1 MCTSLTFQTKDF
13 YFGRNLDLEYNF
25 GEKIVVTP
33 RQYPFVFK
41 FAGTLAQHYAIIGT
55 AQITDGCPLY
65 AEAVNEKGLCLA
77 GLNFPG
83 NAVYA
88 KAPAE
93 RKTNLAPFELFG
105 FLLGSCATVQ
115 EAEEKLK
122 TVCITHTAFKDGYPV
137 APLHWHIAD
146 KDRSLVLEC
155 TEDGMHIYE
164 NPVGVLTNNP
174 PFPFHLT
181 NLQNYMHLT
190 PNPPKNRFAP
200 ALDLSP
206 YGQGMGTMGLPGD
219 ASPASRFVRAV
230 FCKWNSEQPESEEA
244 SVTQF
249 FHILD
254 NVAMVSGTVRTPEN
268 KLDKTTYSS
277 CINASRGIYYCKT
290 YNNNQISAVRLF
302 DTAFAAKDLIEFPMP
317 DTQQIHYLTPVS
329 S

>member
-1 MCTSLTFQTKDF
+1 MCTSLTFQTSDF

-25 GEKIVVTP
+25 SEKIVITP
-33 RQYPFVFK
+33 RQYPFIFK
-41 FAGTLAQHYAIIGT
+41 FAGTLSEHYAIIGT

-77 GLNFPG
+77 ALNFPG

-88 KAPAE
+88 ETPE
-93 RKTNLAPFELFG
+93 SGKTNLAPFELFG
-105 FLLGSCATVQ
+105 FLLGTCATVK

-122 TVCITHTAFKDGYPV
+122 AVCITHTAFKDGYPV

-155 TEDGMHIYE
+155 IKDGMHLYE

-174 PFPFHLT
+174 PFPFQLT

-190 PNPPKNRFAP
+190 SNPPENRFAP
-200 ALDLSP
+200 ALKLAP
-206 YGQGMGTMGLPGD
+206 YGQGMGALGLPGD
-219 ASPASRFVRAV
+219 ASPASRFVRAA
-230 FCKWNSEQPESEEA
+230 FCKWNTELPSGEEA

-254 NVAMVSGTVRTPEN
+254 NVAMVAGSVRTPEN
-268 KLDKTTYSS
+268 KLDRTTYAS
-277 CINASRGIYYCKT
+277 CINASRGIYYYKT
-290 YNNNQISAVRLF
+290 YNNNQISAVSMHK
-302 DTAFAAKDLIEFPMP
+302 TDLDGCAPVVFEQVNR
-317 DTQQIHYLTPVS
+317 QQICYQN
-329 S
+329 

>member
-65 AEAVNEKGLCLA
+65 AEAVNEMGLCLA

-93 RKTNLAPFELFG
+93 GKTNLAPFELFG

-206 YGQGMGTMGLPGD
+206 YGLGLGAMGLPGD
-219 ASPASRFVRAV
+219 ASPASRFVRAA
-230 FCKWNSEQPESEEA
+230 FCKWNSEQPQSEEA

>member
-1 MCTSLTFQTKDF
+1 MCTSLTFQTSDF

-25 GEKIVVTP
+25 GEKIVITP
-33 RQYPFVFK
+33 RQYPFIFK
-41 FAGTLAQHYAIIGT
+41 FAGTLSEHYAIIGT

-77 GLNFPG
+77 ALNFPG

-88 KAPAE
+88 ETPE
-93 RKTNLAPFELFG
+93 SGKTNLAPFELFG
-105 FLLGSCATVQ
+105 FLLGTCATMK

-122 TVCITHTAFKDGYPV
+122 AVCITHTAFKDGYPV

-155 TEDGMHIYE
+155 IKDGMHLYE

-174 PFPFHLT
+174 PFPFQLT

-190 PNPPKNRFAP
+190 SNPPENRFAP
-200 ALDLSP
+200 ALKLAP
-206 YGQGMGTMGLPGD
+206 YGQGMGALGLPGD
-219 ASPASRFVRAV
+219 ASPASRFVRAA
-230 FCKWNSEQPESEEA
+230 FCKWNSELPSGEEA

-254 NVAMVSGTVRTPEN
+254 NVAMVAGSVRTPEN
-268 KLDKTTYSS
+268 KFDRTTYSS
-277 CINASRGIYYCKT
+277 CINASRGICYYKT
-290 YNNNQISAVRLF
+290 YNNNQISAVSMHK
-302 DTAFAAKDLIEFPMP
+302 TDLDGCAPVVFEQVNR
-317 DTQQIHYLTPVS
+317 QQICYQN
-329 S
+329 

>member
-13 YFGRNLDLEYNF
+13 YFGRNLDLEYKF

-41 FAGTLAQHYAIIGT
+41 FAGTLSEHYAMIGT
-55 AQITDGCPLY
+55 AQIEDGCPLY

-83 NAVYA
+83 NAVYEA
-88 KAPAE
+88 TPE
-93 RKTNLAPFELFG
+93 DGKTNLAPFELFG
-105 FLLGSCATVQ
+105 FLLGTCATTK

-122 TVCITHTAFKDGYPV
+122 TVCITHTAFKDVYPV

-155 TEDGMHIYE
+155 TKDGMHIYE

-181 NLQNYMHLT
+181 NLQNYMQLT
-190 PNPPKNRFAP
+190 ANPPENRFAT
-200 ALDLSP
+200 ALNLTP
-206 YGQGMGTMGLPGD
+206 YGQGMGAIGLPGD
-219 ASPASRFVRAV
+219 VSPASRFVRAA
-230 FCKWNSEQPESEEA
+230 FCKWNSEIPNGEEA

-254 NVAMVSGTVRTPEN
+254 NVAMVSGTVRTQEN

-277 CINASRGIYYCKT
+277 CINASHGIYYCKT
-290 YNNNQISAVRLF
+290 YNCSQISAVRLY
-302 DTAFAAKDLIEFPMP
+302 DTAYQAEKLIDFPMP
-317 DTQQIHYLTPVS
+317 ETQEIRYLTPVS

>member
-1 MCTSLTFQTKDF
+1 MCTSLTFQTSDF

-25 GEKIVVTP
+25 GEKIVITP
-33 RQYPFVFK
+33 RQYPFIFK
-41 FAGTLAQHYAIIGT
+41 FAGTLSEHYAIIGT

-77 GLNFPG
+77 ALNFPG

-88 KAPAE
+88 ETPE
-93 RKTNLAPFELFG
+93 SGKTNLAPFELFG
-105 FLLGSCATVQ
+105 FLLGTCATVK

-122 TVCITHTAFKDGYPV
+122 AVCITHTAFKDGYPV

-155 TEDGMHIYE
+155 TKDGMHLYE

-174 PFPFHLT
+174 PFPFQLT

-190 PNPPKNRFAP
+190 SNPPENRFAP
-200 ALDLSP
+200 ALKLAP
-206 YGQGMGTMGLPGD
+206 YGQGMGALGLPGD
-219 ASPASRFVRAV
+219 ASPASRFVRAA
-230 FCKWNSEQPESEEA
+230 FCKWNSELPSGEEA

-254 NVAMVSGTVRTPEN
+254 NVAMVAGSVRTPEN
-268 KLDKTTYSS
+268 KLDRTTYAS
-277 CINASRGIYYCKT
+277 CINASRGIYYYKT
-290 YNNNQISAVRLF
+290 YNNNQISAVSMHK
-302 DTAFAAKDLIEFPMP
+302 TDLDGCAPVVFEQVNR
-317 DTQQIHYLTPVS
+317 QQICYQN
-329 S
+329 

>member
-1 MCTSLTFQTKDF
+1 MCTSLTFQTSDF

-25 GEKIVVTP
+25 SEKIVITP
-33 RQYPFVFK
+33 RQYPFIFK
-41 FAGTLAQHYAIIGT
+41 FAGTLSEHYAIIGT

-77 GLNFPG
+77 ALNFPG

-88 KAPAE
+88 ETPE
-93 RKTNLAPFELFG
+93 SGKTNLAPFELFG
-105 FLLGSCATVQ
+105 FLLGTCATVK

-122 TVCITHTAFKDGYPV
+122 AVCITHTAFKDGYPV

-155 TEDGMHIYE
+155 IKDGMHLYE

-174 PFPFHLT
+174 PFPFQLT

-190 PNPPKNRFAP
+190 SNPPENRFAP
-200 ALDLSP
+200 ALKLAP
-206 YGQGMGTMGLPGD
+206 YGQGMGALGLPGD
-219 ASPASRFVRAV
+219 ASPASRFVRAA
-230 FCKWNSEQPESEEA
+230 FCKWNSELPSGEEA

-254 NVAMVSGTVRTPEN
+254 NVAMVAGSVRTPEN
-268 KLDKTTYSS
+268 KFDRTTYSS
-277 CINASRGIYYCKT
+277 CINASRGIYYYKT
-290 YNNNQISAVRLF
+290 YNNNQISAVSMHK
-302 DTAFAAKDLIEFPMP
+302 TDLDGCAPVVFEQVNR
-317 DTQQIHYLTPVS
+317 QQICYQN
-329 S
+329 

>member
-1 MCTSLTFQTKDF
+1 MCTSLTFQTSDF

-25 GEKIVVTP
+25 GEKIVITP
-33 RQYPFVFK
+33 RQYPFIFK
-41 FAGTLAQHYAIIGT
+41 FAGTLSEHYAIIGT

-77 GLNFPG
+77 ALNFPG

-88 KAPAE
+88 ETPE
-93 RKTNLAPFELFG
+93 SGKTNLAPFELFG
-105 FLLGSCATVQ
+105 FLLGTCATVK

-155 TEDGMHIYE
+155 TKDGMHLYE

-174 PFPFHLT
+174 PFPFQLT

-190 PNPPKNRFAP
+190 SNPPENRFAP
-200 ALDLSP
+200 ALKLAP
-206 YGQGMGTMGLPGD
+206 YGQGMGALGLPGD
-219 ASPASRFVRAV
+219 ASPASRFVRAA
-230 FCKWNSEQPESEEA
+230 FCKWNTELPSGEEA

-254 NVAMVSGTVRTPEN
+254 NVAMVAGSVRTPEN
-268 KLDKTTYSS
+268 KLDRTTYSS
-277 CINASRGIYYCKT
+277 CINASRGIYYYKT
-290 YNNNQISAVRLF
+290 YNNNQISAVSMHK
-302 DTAFAAKDLIEFPMP
+302 TDLDGCAPVVFEQVNR
-317 DTQQIHYLTPVS
+317 QQICYQN
-329 S
+329 

>member
-93 RKTNLAPFELFG
+93 GKTNLAPFELFG

-206 YGQGMGTMGLPGD
+206 YGLGLGAMGLPGD

-230 FCKWNSEQPESEEA
+230 FCKWNSEQPQSEEA

>member
-1 MCTSLTFQTKDF
+1 MCTSLTFQTSDF

-25 GEKIVVTP
+25 GEKIVITP
-33 RQYPFVFK
+33 RRYPFVFK
-41 FAGTLAQHYAIIGT
+41 FAGTLSEHYAIIGT

-77 GLNFPG
+77 ALNFPG

-88 KAPAE
+88 ETPE
-93 RKTNLAPFELFG
+93 SGKTNLAPFELFG
-105 FLLGSCATVQ
+105 FLLGTCATVK

-122 TVCITHTAFKDGYPV
+122 AVCITHTAFKDGYPV

-155 TEDGMHIYE
+155 IKDGMHLYE

-174 PFPFHLT
+174 PFPFQLT

-190 PNPPKNRFAP
+190 SNPPENRFAS
-200 ALDLSP
+200 ALKLAP
-206 YGQGMGTMGLPGD
+206 YGQGMGALGLPGD
-219 ASPASRFVRAV
+219 ASPASRFVRAA
-230 FCKWNSEQPESEEA
+230 FCKWNSELPSGEEA

-254 NVAMVSGTVRTPEN
+254 NVAMVAGSVRTPEN
-268 KLDKTTYSS
+268 KLDRTTYAS
-277 CINASRGIYYCKT
+277 CINASRGIYYYKT
-290 YNNNQISAVRLF
+290 YNNNQISAVSMHK
-302 DTAFAAKDLIEFPMP
+302 TDLDGCAPVVFEQVNR
-317 DTQQIHYLTPVS
+317 QQICYQN
-329 S
+329 

>member
-1 MCTSLTFQTKDF
+1 MCTSLTFQTSDF

-25 GEKIVVTP
+25 GEKIVITP

-41 FAGTLAQHYAIIGT
+41 FAGTLSEHYAMIGT

-77 GLNFPG
+77 ALNFPG

-88 KAPAE
+88 EAPE
-93 RKTNLAPFELFG
+93 NGKTNLAPFELFG
-105 FLLGSCATVQ
+105 FLLGTCATVKEAQ
-115 EAEEKLK
+115 EQLK

-146 KDRSLVLEC
+146 KDRSMALEC
-155 TEDGMHIYE
+155 TKDGMHLYE

-190 PNPPKNRFAP
+190 PNPPENRFAP
-200 ALDLSP
+200 ALGLSP
-206 YGQGMGTMGLPGD
+206 YGQGMGALGLPGD
-219 ASPASRFVRAV
+219 ASPASRFVRAA
-230 FCKWNSEQPESEEA
+230 FCKWNSELPSGEEA

-254 NVAMVSGTVRTPEN
+254 NVAMVAGSVRTPEN
-268 KLDKTTYSS
+268 KLDRTSYSC
-277 CINASRGIYYCKT
+277 CINASRGIYYYKT
-290 YNNNQISAVRLF
+290 YENNQISAVSMHK
-302 DTAFAAKDLIEFPMP
+302 TDLDGCAPVVFEQVNR
-317 DTQQIHYLTPVS
+317 QQICYQN
-329 S
+329 

>member
-1 MCTSLTFQTKDF
+1 MCTSLTFQTSDF

-25 GEKIVVTP
+25 GEKIVITP
-33 RQYPFVFK
+33 RQYPFIFK
-41 FAGTLAQHYAIIGT
+41 FAGTLSEHYAIIGT

-77 GLNFPG
+77 ALNFPG

-88 KAPAE
+88 ETPE
-93 RKTNLAPFELFG
+93 SGKTNLAPFELFG
-105 FLLGSCATVQ
+105 FLLGTCATVK

-122 TVCITHTAFKDGYPV
+122 AVCITHTAFKDGYPV

-155 TEDGMHIYE
+155 IKDGMHLYE

-174 PFPFHLT
+174 PFPFQLT

-190 PNPPKNRFAP
+190 SNPPENRFAP
-200 ALDLSP
+200 ALKLAP
-206 YGQGMGTMGLPGD
+206 YGQGMGALGLPGD
-219 ASPASRFVRAV
+219 ASPASRFVRAA
-230 FCKWNSEQPESEEA
+230 FCKWNTELPSGEEA

-254 NVAMVSGTVRTPEN
+254 NVAMVAGSVRTPEN
-268 KLDKTTYSS
+268 KLDRTTYAS
-277 CINASRGIYYCKT
+277 CINASRGIYYYKT
-290 YNNNQISAVRLF
+290 YNNSQISAISMHK
-302 DTAFAAKDLIEFPMP
+302 TDLDGCAPVVFEQVNR
-317 DTQQIHYLTPVS
+317 QQICYQN
-329 S
+329 

>member
-1 MCTSLTFQTKDF
+1 MCTSLTFQTSDF

-25 GEKIVVTP
+25 GEKIVITP
-33 RQYPFVFK
+33 RQYPFIFK
-41 FAGTLAQHYAIIGT
+41 FAGTLSEHYAIIGT

-77 GLNFPG
+77 ALNFPG

-88 KAPAE
+88 EAPE
-93 RKTNLAPFELFG
+93 SGKTNLAPFELFG
-105 FLLGSCATVQ
+105 FLLGTCATVK
-115 EAEEKLK
+115 EAEEQLK

-155 TEDGMHIYE
+155 IKDGMHLYE

-174 PFPFHLT
+174 PFPFQLT

-190 PNPPKNRFAP
+190 SNPPENQFAP
-200 ALDLSP
+200 ALKLAP
-206 YGQGMGTMGLPGD
+206 YGQGMGALGLPGD
-219 ASPASRFVRAV
+219 ASPASRFVRAA
-230 FCKWNSEQPESEEA
+230 FCKWNTELPSGEEA

-254 NVAMVSGTVRTPEN
+254 NVAMVAGSVRTPEN
-268 KLDKTTYSS
+268 KLDRTTYAS
-277 CINASRGIYYCKT
+277 CINASRGIYYYKT
-290 YNNNQISAVRLF
+290 YNNNQISAVSMHK
-302 DTAFAAKDLIEFPMP
+302 TDLDGCAPVVFEQVNR
-317 DTQQIHYLTPVS
+317 QQICYQN
-329 S
+329 

>member
-1 MCTSLTFQTKDF
+1 MCTSLTFQTSDF

-25 GEKIVVTP
+25 GEKIVITP
-33 RQYPFVFK
+33 RRYPFVFK
-41 FAGTLAQHYAIIGT
+41 FAGTLSEHYVMIGT

-77 GLNFPG
+77 ALNFPG

-88 KAPAE
+88 ETPE
-93 RKTNLAPFELFG
+93 SGKTNLAPFELFG
-105 FLLGSCATVQ
+105 FLLGTCATVK

-122 TVCITHTAFKDGYPV
+122 AVCITHTAFKDGYPV

-155 TEDGMHIYE
+155 IKDGMHLYE

-174 PFPFHLT
+174 PFPFQLT

-190 PNPPKNRFAP
+190 SNPPENRFAP
-200 ALDLSP
+200 ALKLAP
-206 YGQGMGTMGLPGD
+206 YGQGMGALGLPGD
-219 ASPASRFVRAV
+219 ASPASRFVRAA
-230 FCKWNSEQPESEEA
+230 FCKWNSELPSGEEA

-254 NVAMVSGTVRTPEN
+254 NVAMVAGSVRTPEN
-268 KLDKTTYSS
+268 KLDRTTYAS
-277 CINASRGIYYCKT
+277 CINASRGIYYYKT
-290 YNNNQISAVRLF
+290 YNNNQISAVSMHK
-302 DTAFAAKDLIEFPMP
+302 TDLDGCAPVVFEQVNR
-317 DTQQIHYLTPVS
+317 QQICYQN
-329 S
+329 

>member
-1 MCTSLTFQTKDF
+1 MCTSLTFQTSDF

-25 GEKIVVTP
+25 GEKIVITP
-33 RQYPFVFK
+33 RQYPFIFK
-41 FAGTLAQHYAIIGT
+41 FAGTLSEHYAIIGT

-77 GLNFPG
+77 ALNFPG

-88 KAPAE
+88 EAPE
-93 RKTNLAPFELFG
+93 SGKTNLAPFELFG
-105 FLLGSCATVQ
+105 FLLGTCATVK
-115 EAEEKLK
+115 EAEEQLK

-155 TEDGMHIYE
+155 IKDGMHLYE

-174 PFPFHLT
+174 PFPFQLT

-190 PNPPKNRFAP
+190 SNPPENRFAP
-200 ALDLSP
+200 ALKLAP
-206 YGQGMGTMGLPGD
+206 YGQGMGALGLPGD
-219 ASPASRFVRAV
+219 ASPASRFVRAA
-230 FCKWNSEQPESEEA
+230 FCKWNTELPSGEEA

-254 NVAMVSGTVRTPEN
+254 NVAMVAGSVRTPEN
-268 KLDKTTYSS
+268 KFDRTTYSS
-277 CINASRGIYYCKT
+277 CINASRGIYYYKT
-290 YNNNQISAVRLF
+290 YNNNQISAVSMHK
-302 DTAFAAKDLIEFPMP
+302 TDLDGCAPVVFEQVNR
-317 DTQQIHYLTPVS
+317 QQICYQN
-329 S
+329 

>member
-1 MCTSLTFQTKDF
+1 MCTSLTFQTSDF

-25 GEKIVVTP
+25 GEKIVITP
-33 RQYPFVFK
+33 RQYPFIFK
-41 FAGTLAQHYAIIGT
+41 FAGTLSEHYAIIGT

-77 GLNFPG
+77 ALNFPG

-88 KAPAE
+88 EAPE
-93 RKTNLAPFELFG
+93 SGKTNLAPFELFG
-105 FLLGSCATVQ
+105 FLLGACATVK

-122 TVCITHTAFKDGYPV
+122 AVCITHTAFKDGYPV

-155 TEDGMHIYE
+155 IKDGMHLYE

-174 PFPFHLT
+174 PFPFQLT

-190 PNPPKNRFAP
+190 SNPPENRFAS
-200 ALDLSP
+200 ALKLAP
-206 YGQGMGTMGLPGD
+206 YGQGMGALGLPGD
-219 ASPASRFVRAV
+219 ASPASRFVRAA
-230 FCKWNSEQPESEEA
+230 FCKWNSELPSGEEA

-254 NVAMVSGTVRTPEN
+254 NVAMVAGSVRTPEN
-268 KLDKTTYSS
+268 KFDRTTYSS
-277 CINASRGIYYCKT
+277 CINASRGIYYYKT
-290 YNNNQISAVRLF
+290 YNNNQISAVSMHK
-302 DTAFAAKDLIEFPMP
+302 TDLDGCAPVVFEQVNR
-317 DTQQIHYLTPVS
+317 QQICYQN
-329 S
+329 

>member
-1 MCTSLTFQTKDF
+1 MCTSLTFQTSDF

-25 GEKIVVTP
+25 GEKIVITP

-41 FAGTLAQHYAIIGT
+41 FAGTLSKHYAMIGT

-88 KAPAE
+88 KAPE
-93 RKTNLAPFELFG
+93 SEKTNLAPFELFG
-105 FLLGSCATVQ
+105 FLLGTCATVK
-115 EAEEKLK
+115 EAQEKLK

-146 KDRSLVLEC
+146 KDRSIVLEC
-155 TEDGMHIYE
+155 TEDGMHLYE

-174 PFPFHLT
+174 PFPFQLT

-190 PNPPKNRFAP
+190 PNPPENRFAP
-200 ALDLSP
+200 ALKLAP
-206 YGQGMGTMGLPGD
+206 YGQGMGAIGLPGD
-219 ASPASRFVRAV
+219 ASPASRFVRAA
-230 FCKWNSEQPESEEA
+230 FSKWNSELPSGEEA

-254 NVAMVSGTVRTPEN
+254 NVAMVAGTVRTPEN
-268 KLDKTTYSS
+268 KLDRTTYSC
-277 CINASRGIYYCKT
+277 CINASRGIYYYKT
-290 YNNNQISAVRLF
+290 YDNNQISAVSMHK
-302 DTAFAAKDLIEFPMP
+302 TDLDGCAPVVFEQVNR
-317 DTQQIHYLTPVS
+317 QQICYQN
-329 S
+329 

>member
-1 MCTSLTFQTKDF
+1 MCTSLTFQTSDF

-25 GEKIVVTP
+25 GEKIVITP
-33 RQYPFVFK
+33 RQYPFAFK
-41 FAGTLAQHYAIIGT
+41 FAGTLSEHYAMIGT

-77 GLNFPG
+77 ALNFPG

-88 KAPAE
+88 EAPE
-93 RKTNLAPFELFG
+93 NGKTNLAPFELFG
-105 FLLGSCATVQ
+105 FLLGTCATVKEAQ
-115 EAEEKLK
+115 EQLK

-146 KDRSLVLEC
+146 KDRSMALEC
-155 TEDGMHIYE
+155 TKDGMHLYE

-190 PNPPKNRFAP
+190 PNPPENRFAP
-200 ALDLSP
+200 ALGLAP
-206 YGQGMGTMGLPGD
+206 YGQGMGALGLPGD
-219 ASPASRFVRAV
+219 ASPASRFVRAA
-230 FCKWNSEQPESEEA
+230 FCKWNSELPSGEEA

-254 NVAMVSGTVRTPEN
+254 NVAMVAGTVRTPEN
-268 KLDKTTYSS
+268 KLDRTTYAS
-277 CINASRGIYYCKT
+277 CINASRGIYYYKT
-290 YNNNQISAVRLF
+290 YNNNQISAVSMHK
-302 DTAFAAKDLIEFPMP
+302 TDLDGCAPVVFEQVNR
-317 DTQQIHYLTPVS
+317 QQICYQN
-329 S
+329 

>member
-1 MCTSLTFQTKDF
+1 MCTSLTFQTSDF

-25 GEKIVVTP
+25 GEKIVITP
-33 RQYPFVFK
+33 RQYPFIFK
-41 FAGTLAQHYAIIGT
+41 FAGTLSEHYAIIGT

-77 GLNFPG
+77 ALNFPG

-88 KAPAE
+88 ETPE
-93 RKTNLAPFELFG
+93 SGKTNLAPFELFG
-105 FLLGSCATVQ
+105 FLLGTCATVK

-155 TEDGMHIYE
+155 IKDGMHLYE

-174 PFPFHLT
+174 PFPFQLT

-190 PNPPKNRFAP
+190 SNPPENRFAP
-200 ALDLSP
+200 ALKLAP
-206 YGQGMGTMGLPGD
+206 YGQGMGALGLPGD
-219 ASPASRFVRAV
+219 ASPASRFVRAA
-230 FCKWNSEQPESEEA
+230 FCKWNTELPSGEEA

-254 NVAMVSGTVRTPEN
+254 NVAMVAGSVRTPEN
-268 KLDKTTYSS
+268 KLDRTTYSS
-277 CINASRGIYYCKT
+277 CINASRGIYYYKT
-290 YNNNQISAVRLF
+290 YNNNQVSAVSMHK
-302 DTAFAAKDLIEFPMP
+302 TDLDGCAPVVFEQVNR
-317 DTQQIHYLTPVS
+317 QQICYQN
-329 S
+329 

>member
-1 MCTSLTFQTKDF
+1 MCTSLTFQTSDF

-25 GEKIVVTP
+25 GEKIVITP
-33 RQYPFVFK
+33 RQYPFIFK
-41 FAGTLAQHYAIIGT
+41 FAGTLSEHYAIIGT

-77 GLNFPG
+77 ALNFPG

-88 KAPAE
+88 EAPE
-93 RKTNLAPFELFG
+93 SGKTNLAPFELFG
-105 FLLGSCATVQ
+105 FLLGTCATVK

-122 TVCITHTAFKDGYPV
+122 AVCITHTAFKDGYPV

-155 TEDGMHIYE
+155 IKDGMHLYE

-174 PFPFHLT
+174 PFPFQLT

-190 PNPPKNRFAP
+190 SNPPENRFAP
-200 ALDLSP
+200 ALKLAP
-206 YGQGMGTMGLPGD
+206 YGQGMGALGLPGD
-219 ASPASRFVRAV
+219 ASPASRFVRAA
-230 FCKWNSEQPESEEA
+230 FCKWNSELPSGEEA

-254 NVAMVSGTVRTPEN
+254 NVAMVAGSVRTPEN
-268 KLDKTTYSS
+268 KLDRTTYSS
-277 CINASRGIYYCKT
+277 CINASRGIYYYKT
-290 YNNNQISAVRLF
+290 YNNNQISAVSMHK
-302 DTAFAAKDLIEFPMP
+302 TDLDGCAPVVFEQVNR
-317 DTQQIHYLTPVS
+317 QQICYQN
-329 S
+329 

>member
-1 MCTSLTFQTKDF
+1 MSTSLTFQTSDF

-25 GEKIVVTP
+25 GEKIVITP

-41 FAGTLAQHYAIIGT
+41 FAGTLSEHYAMIGT

-77 GLNFPG
+77 ALNFPG

-88 KAPAE
+88 ETPE
-93 RKTNLAPFELFG
+93 SGKTNLAPFELFG
-105 FLLGSCATVQ
+105 FLLGTCATVK

-122 TVCITHTAFKDGYPV
+122 AVCITHTAFKDGYPV

-155 TEDGMHIYE
+155 IKDGMHLYE

-174 PFPFHLT
+174 PFPFQLT

-190 PNPPKNRFAP
+190 SNPPENRFAP
-200 ALDLSP
+200 ALKLAP
-206 YGQGMGTMGLPGD
+206 YGQGMGALGLPGD
-219 ASPASRFVRAV
+219 ASPASRFVRAA
-230 FCKWNSEQPESEEA
+230 FCKWNSELPSGEVA

-254 NVAMVSGTVRTPEN
+254 NVAMVAGSVRTPEN
-268 KLDKTTYSS
+268 KLDRTTYAS
-277 CINASRGIYYCKT
+277 CINASRGIYYYKT
-290 YNNNQISAVRLF
+290 YNNNQISAVSMHK
-302 DTAFAAKDLIEFPMP
+302 TDLDGCAPVVFEQVNR
-317 DTQQIHYLTPVS
+317 QQICYQN
-329 S
+329 

>member
-1 MCTSLTFQTKDF
+1 MCTSLTFQTSDF

-25 GEKIVVTP
+25 GEKIVITP
-33 RQYPFVFK
+33 RQYPFIFK
-41 FAGTLAQHYAIIGT
+41 FAGTLSEHYAIIGT

-77 GLNFPG
+77 ALNFPG

-88 KAPAE
+88 ETPE
-93 RKTNLAPFELFG
+93 SGKTNLAPFELFG
-105 FLLGSCATVQ
+105 FLLGTCATVK

-122 TVCITHTAFKDGYPV
+122 AVCITHTAFKDGYPV

-155 TEDGMHIYE
+155 IKDGMHLYE

-174 PFPFHLT
+174 PFPFQLT

-190 PNPPKNRFAP
+190 SNPPENRFAP
-200 ALDLSP
+200 ALKLAP
-206 YGQGMGTMGLPGD
+206 YGQGMGALGLPGD
-219 ASPASRFVRAV
+219 ASPASRFVRAA
-230 FCKWNSEQPESEEA
+230 FCKWNTELPSGEEA

-254 NVAMVSGTVRTPEN
+254 NVAMVAGSVRTPEN
-268 KLDKTTYSS
+268 KLDRTTYSS
-277 CINASRGIYYCKT
+277 CINASRGIYYYKT
-290 YNNNQISAVRLF
+290 YNNNQISAVSMHK
-302 DTAFAAKDLIEFPMP
+302 TDLDGCAPVVFEQVNR
-317 DTQQIHYLTPVS
+317 QQICYQN
-329 S
+329 